1 MYRRHSLVAALI
13 GAAFLSTACAPVAYT
28 ALGVGSATAVN
39 HTLTGHTY
47 KTFTLPLPQV
57 KTASLSA
64 LERMGIRVEGSETQQ
79 GHEVVK
85 ATGNDRN
92 IEIVLEPI
100 SSNST
105 RMRVIARS
113 SGGILYD
120 SATATEIIMQTERV
134 LENT

>member
-1 MYRRHSLVAALI
+1 MNRKSLVAALL
-13 GAAFLSTACAPVAYT
+13 GAALTSTACAPLALT

-39 HTLTGHTY
+39 HTLTGVTY
-47 KTFTLPLPQV
+47 KTFTMPMPRV

-64 LERMGIRVEGSETQQ
+64 LDRMGIRVDGSGPQQ
-79 GHEVVK
+79 GNEVVK

-134 LENT
+134 LEKS

>member
-1 MYRRHSLVAALI
+1 MSGLVSAAL
-13 GAAFLSTACAPVAYT
+13 LSAGCAPVAFT

-39 HTLTGHTY
+39 HTLTGVTY
-47 KTFTLPLPQV
+47 KTFTLPLPAV

-64 LERMGIRVEGSETQQ
+64 LERMGIQVDGTGTQQ

-120 SATATEIIMQTERV
+120 SATATEIITQTERV
-134 LENT
+134 LEKT